1 MNKKQKRTLIK
12 RTVSLLTS
20 AVMLASA
27 LYTQEVIDVVKDTI
41 IKVQASND
49 KVVRNENITSLEK
62 LYEFSEKYHNN
73 PDDYQFINL
82 KMGFTDTLTLES
94 SHDFNGTTRTFYPIG
109 TADCPFKGKITIN
122 TSLGMEQLYSVS
134 LPLFDYVCDSVEIVN
149 INNDSHQKNEF
160 QITNEVGTGKSTP
173 IFANH
178 VLHDSDTGASPAQW
192 DITVVGSGSYSGIFG
207 SVEENAIV
215 DIDLTL
221 KTDANIVSDGDGSTA
236 DSNGYKYFTDAGLI
250 CGYMGK
256 HATIDATITSGSTA
270 TNVSKIT
277 SANGSAGGFVG
288 KMDEGATLKLYPGS
302 FDLSN
307 TDRTITGKTYAGG
320 LVGHNNGGN
329 VIIKNAETDTDE
341 IVFEAKGT
349 IAADTAEGTAGGVF
363 GYYKIASADNNAD
376 NNKFSP
382 TYYVSS
388 EDGCKLKGNVAGG
401 LIGTLYANGNDISYS
416 GTATKVLTV
425 RSSVSEKANTYGGI
439 VGNYSNTDLT
449 KTFDVQYVNVK
460 IGGSGATNL
469 GGVSGQ
475 ILSDKNDSAVYVKA
489 DNFTVNAETGADKA
503 TYFGGVIGAAGTFGS
518 MIDVGNITVTV
529 GNGTSDKFVGGG
541 IVGQLLSGVLR
552 LSGVT
557 DLSKAICANASSARG
572 QIVGQR
578 TDALVYALGS
588 GSDDTDDA
596 SYGSG
601 WRLIRSSTESSA
613 DDIGTWGEV
622 VRISDIEGNDP
633 IPYLVKFSETDHTA
647 TICAP
652 KTEMSTE
659 RDLVATAL
667 NMQLNTVDKGA
678 LKFASTTDNR
688 SSLLKSNDLKIIGT
702 ISLSGTGIT
711 GFMRDGYA
719 SKESEIGSFTGT
731 LSMGT
736 PSSDSEEEEE
746 EQQEEEETNTEAVIK
761 LAVGERYGIINNTVI
776 SDNDTGGK
784 GAIYAHTFNGLFAR
798 MGDGAKIENIKID
811 GTMNIIASVN
821 NIHIGGAAAYSDG
834 VLTLTNVPASE
845 TINYNHSSGS
855 NHYIGG
861 LIGQLKNYKGN
872 AVTIQ
877 GNDEND
883 ENAKATVAP
892 KIKITGS
899 NVNNADATASQC
911 IGGVVGYVSS
921 AGEGTDE
928 NKQAKVAIS
937 YITLSADI
945 DASEATGSESN
956 ISTSGLI
963 ATYDNSATDTKRLE
977 LSYIDVKNT
986 VIKNKAS
993 NSTGG
998 ILGFRWYGT
1007 DVVMNNVNLISNN
1020 EIISSAKHIGGL
1032 VYLATGNW
1040 QIPSEGI
1047 KINDIAFKKSDDS
1060 VAAPESLGMIVHDG
1074 HYSNKGIFLEFKYE
1088 DSYTLA
1094 SGLSYIPNMTGKVYD
1109 ELVAY
1114 LAKDEKEILTN
1125 DTAGVISYYTSD
1137 GTYTSAD
1144 GTKNSYN
1151 NIYNTTVVNK
1161 NSRYYYNA
1169 DRDSYIYNSSDAGYQ
1184 LLYWSLNR
1192 YAAANIKR
1200 CFTNPFST
1208 DVLTGTFDLKNISYY
1223 PIDISKNV
1231 SIGDATFVF
1240 YNSEIEEYE
1249 MANDTKRSTRDGK
1262 SQHYMMHMGLFR
1274 NVSATITTTGNITLY
1289 GSVGVD
1295 NSYSGALINGTLTGT
1310 LNTAAAK
1317 NIYIGDA
1324 NNQIPL
1330 KISDINKFLFIN
1342 KIGDKAVL
1350 NLNGLYINGSAYEPS
1365 DDTTYASS
1373 LIGDVQ
1379 GAGINL
1385 TFNNIKID
1393 GRNKENVTITN
1404 VNKKNG
1410 NYFTDK
1416 SIFSNATLLNKLDVD
1431 STSVAVY
1438 NFSQKEDWG
1447 LDNAALGR
1455 TSRSGA
1461 SKVTFGRELTD
1472 SVEYKDEENRYYE
1485 NGENGNYIAP
1495 VTYPGPYSSSTA
1507 PLGTAYDF
1515 SSDYLPYVRYF
1526 TSDTTKVTTPPEATY
1541 TLREIKVNVVPSDLK
1556 SGCGTYDH
1564 PYSITSA
1571 KQLAAV
1577 SDMLDGNSNIP
1588 NIMLP
1593 VTNDG
1598 KHWCSTGTDEQGK
1611 NIHSCYLFTNK
1622 NDRYEYYQNE
1632 TDENPL
1638 YTWEV
1643 NDVRKYLASA
1653 YYQIGTSITLGSTF
1667 KGLGA
1672 YNSEYAFKG
1681 VIVGLNDSITVTNTT
1696 TTPFIK
1702 VSNGS
1707 VVKDLKIVVNAA
1719 NTSTAFGTN
1728 GSNNTIFDYS
1738 SNALFYG
1745 GVIGKI
1751 MGGDNIID
1759 NVSMTYSNNGFIK
1772 TQNQSLICVGGYVG
1786 VIVNGGLV
1794 FRNMDSSK
1802 FISKNGFKVNKDG
1815 ASTAENWVLDEN
1827 NATAHSHLFVNPY
1840 IGRVIN
1846 GYAINETTTDA
1857 TKKTTARYSGDPVAL
1872 TDGQGNYVYK
1882 YYNANG
1888 VELTDVTDPD
1898 NDERVA
1904 ETVQQFEYQ
1913 YTLDNGTKNYQIA
1926 DVKADIADSVKLYY
1940 DKKVN
1945 ENDRVNIPD
1954 GQALFILS
1962 LITQSGAGTAT
1973 SADGDYVY
1981 GVAYDCKTSTNRY
1994 NTNSAAQNVA
2004 THLAKYD
2011 KVGNIKYSEK
2021 DSGDYAIAAKD
2032 TYNDSKAIPY
2042 IIYHYTKADSSDN
2055 YPARKITGATDFMKL
2070 STAGETYNLP
2080 ESFRGIGSICR
2091 FKGGSTAQVQKKGDL
2106 NYTWV
2111 NEDEDGKFAMKIYG
2125 FEGNNSTININLD
2138 YKTYY
2143 NDFDNYSNTIY
2154 TKNNMNLGFGLF
2166 NYVIQ
2171 KYTSTTTMSN
2181 ALSGKD
2187 ARPATSVIPNYNL
2200 TEGYYIGNFT
2210 LTGKVKV
2217 NEYKNDGTDA
2227 PIAYSTSTNDMK
2239 SQERRRFSV
2248 GGVIGA
2254 LTVNNYVNFFKLNTQ
2269 DLTVE
2274 GENDVGGYIGRNN
2287 ITERNVDSGLGMNYI
2302 YANACNSDG
2311 LVVEANG
2318 GYCSGMVAGGLSGFL
2333 DLFVNTALNTDENDT
2348 ENKGDDGYYKS
2359 SMRVTIKNSANTGER
2374 GTGGVL
2380 GSIRNGYM
2388 SNLWI
2393 NNVVITG
2400 NADDPVIENS
2410 HNNNTDTNGTGGLI
2424 GFVRKADTII
2434 LTNCEVKNIN
2444 ITGPSAGG
2452 LTGCISYDTGWE
2464 YYGLPP
2470 VMKVYNCKV
2479 FDNDEKITY
2488 SISGKVIAGGIA
2500 GNFKSNQSYSTADN
2514 AKGYDYDS
2522 TKNNVYKYDI
2532 DGCEV
2537 YGYTIESTANN
2548 DANNGAGGIIGYAE
2562 QATRTV
2568 VNSSVHDCIIQIDG
2582 SNNKHGMGSIVGN
2595 SAIAVWGYNIAAY
2608 NNSFAAYNST
2618 GVNAKYGSFIGNP
2631 QSKELKV
2638 VGFTRK
2644 NNKYENALFDKDRG
2658 DSTVSGYII
2667 DADYMNISTGS
2678 SHGEAMAKGF
2688 DNGTNV
2694 GEGAAKKYFPYVTVR
2709 PKIGVGGDN
2718 FLTGDGVSIVD
2729 VESKNNENETVVTK
2743 TLLAELITDEFSGT
2757 AADNRIAYKT
2767 VSEDDISTVKTLI
2780 ERGKVSGQDYDI
2792 KLTTYKN
2799 EMGTPAGYEG
2809 EDFPIIAIGGSE
2821 TDYNDYI
2828 NAYIRVLT
2836 NTTDN
2841 YNETN
2846 SDKYI
2851 VDIYP
2856 CRCIDG
2862 VYQKYNGDPGFIID
2876 KTNGNFKM
2884 DDDNA
2889 DSIQDNNQIS
2899 MIDIRFLDPTDKDK
2913 TAYHL
2918 YIPVLT
2924 KKLLKFNFS
2933 SAALQGSEYEPTVYR
2948 NKMPDTWN
2956 SSSKLGANFDNWQ
2969 TIYTEFEYTKDEMDK
2984 FLLTGKGLN
2993 WNISKT
2999 LYFRYNG
3006 KKSIA
3011 NSTQYV
3017 LVDNNNNA
3025 DKEYYTTKSDGVQT
3039 AQDGNAYDIISFNKF
3054 KTERNKNT
3062 QIEPKVFEPQT
3073 INDIAGKKI
3082 TYELA
3087 EDGKYVLCED
3097 QTEHSDSIAYAYV
3110 GDDIKYFKAYTNE
3123 PSNERYTLT
3132 ATGSIVESYYLS
3144 IYTYEK
3150 DNTVTE
3156 TTHNAYDFSVECP
3169 TTFTGPIITCQRS
3182 AYKNTIIY
3190 LGDFLSQSLTIKD
3203 VNTNEQ
3209 ISSSNH
3215 TLLATIE
3222 STLEFS
3228 SDNAAHFYSSL
3239 IGEELYQGFFLYL
3252 KKYDDDGNPIDDES
3266 TIKGEPTYSYTR
3278 YVNGEPVG
3286 SGIDYT
3292 DTVDEGA
3299 PYIYIEP
3306 VTISITEN
3314 ENGSKWQS
3322 VQSAVVIVEY
3332 SANENILIKEFPTRR
3347 QQTNTHQGIGLDA
3360 TARLDFASN
3369 RVPYSNNIA
3378 EIAITKKPIQ
3388 RYHINKAVDNG
3399 ILTLNAIE
3407 QPANDE
3413 YDTYGEQSHNKSAL
3427 GINAKYIETGE
3438 KYSEMQ
3444 NKEHIEAGMDYE
3456 LTNLPDEVFDGNHQV
3471 TFKITLE
3478 QKVDSDT
3485 SPGYKYEPVNIED
3498 TGEEF
3503 TGYLT
3508 DFKFIGEEGEAP
3520 LTLTSENENG
3530 IKYYSYTMSLT
3541 ENSDSWP
3548 IKYVD
3553 SGTQKHMY
3561 ANVEFNVRTAADLE
3575 KITGYKYSNYRLK
3588 MSAVISSTEESD
3600 DTTFESTEDWVIYT
3614 NAKVNAQY
3622 VKKAS

>member
-41 IKVQASND
+41 IEVQASND
-49 KVVRNENITSLEK
+49 KVVRNEKITSLEK

-122 TSLGMEQLYSVS
+122 TSLGMDQIYSVS
-134 LPLFDYVCDSVEIVN
+134 LPLFDYVYDSVEIVN

-256 HATIDATITSGSTA
+256 KATIDATITSGSTV

-320 LVGHNNGGN
+320 LVGRNNGGN

-341 IVFEAKGT
+341 IVFKTKGT
-349 IAADTAEGTAGGVF
+349 IAADTAAGTAGGVF
-363 GYYKIASADNNAD
+363 GYYKIASADNN
-376 NNKFSP
+376 KFSP

-388 EDGCKLKGNVAGG
+388 EKGCKLKGNVAGG

-416 GTATKVLTV
+416 GTATNVLTV

-449 KTFDVQYVNVK
+449 KTFDVQYVNVE

-529 GNGTSDKFVGGG
+529 GNGTSDKFVGGC

-557 DLSKAICANASSARG
+557 DLSKAICENASSARG

-578 TDALVYALGS
+578 KDALVYALGS

-601 WRLIRSSTESSA
+601 WRLIRSTFESPA

-652 KTEMSTE
+652 KTEMSTA

-667 NMQLNTVDKGA
+667 NMQLNTGDTGA
-678 LKFASTTDNR
+678 LKFDSSTKRDT
-688 SSLLKSNDLKIIGT
+688 LLASNDLKIIGT

-719 SKESEIGSFTGT
+719 SNESEIGSFTGT

-736 PSSDSEEEEE
+736 PSSDSEEGEE

-784 GAIYAHTFNGLFAR
+784 GAIYAHTYNGLFAR
-798 MGDGAKIENIKID
+798 TGDGAKIENIKID
-811 GTMNIIASVN
+811 GTMNIIASVD
-821 NIHIGGAAAYSDG
+821 NIHIGGAAAYSDRA
-834 VLTLTNVPASE
+834 LTLTNVPASE
-845 TINYNHSSGS
+845 IINYKRSSSS

-861 LIGQLKNYKGN
+861 LIGQLYNSAGKD
-872 AVTIQ
+872 VTIQ
-877 GNDEND
+877 GDETD
-883 ENAKATVAP
+883 KTTVAP
-892 KIKITGS
+892 KIIITGTNIS
-899 NVNNADATASQC
+899 NADATASQC

-921 AGEGTDE
+921 AGTGTDE
-928 NKQAKVAIS
+928 SDQAKVSIS
-937 YITLSADI
+937 NITLSADI

-963 ATYDNSATDTKRLE
+963 ATYDNSAIDTKRLE
-977 LSYIDVKNT
+977 LSNIDVKNT
-986 VIKNKAS
+986 VIKNKAT

-1020 EIISSAKHIGGL
+1020 EIISSAEHIGGL

-1047 KINDIAFKKSDDS
+1047 KIDNIAFKKSDGS
-1060 VAAPESLGMIVHDG
+1060 VAAPKSLGMIVHDG
-1074 HYSNKGIFLEFKYE
+1074 YYSNNGIFLEFKAE
-1088 DSYTLA
+1088 NSYTLA
-1094 SGLSYIPNMTGKVYD
+1094 EGLSYIPNMTMTGKVYD

-1114 LAKDEKEILTN
+1114 LAKDAASILTN
-1125 DTAGVISYYTSD
+1125 ATAGVISYYTSD

-1144 GTKNSYN
+1144 EDKNSYN
-1151 NIYNTTVVNK
+1151 NIYNKTVVNK
-1161 NSRYYYNA
+1161 FSRYYYNA
-1169 DRDSYIYNSSDAGYQ
+1169 DRDSYVYNSETYEGYK

-1200 CFTNPFST
+1200 CFTNPFDK

-1223 PIDISKNV
+1223 PIDISENV

-1240 YNSEIEEYE
+1240 YNTLIEDTET
-1249 MANDTKRSTRDGK
+1249 AADTKRSTRDGK
-1262 SQHYMMHMGLFR
+1262 SQHYTMHMGLFR

-1295 NSYSGALINGTLTGT
+1295 GTYSGALINGTLTGT
-1310 LNTAAAK
+1310 LNTAANK
-1317 NIYIGDA
+1317 NITLGYYYSGA
-1324 NNQIPL
+1324 AYPL
-1330 KISDINKFLFIN
+1330 EISNTGKYLFIN

-1350 NLNGLYINGSAYEPS
+1350 NLNGLYINGDAYVDTS

-1379 GAGINL
+1379 GIGINL

-1393 GRNKENVTITN
+1393 ARNKDTVTITG
-1404 VNKKNG
+1404 NKYG
-1410 NYFTDK
+1410 TTK

-1438 NFSQKEDWG
+1438 NFSQVDDWG
-1447 LDNAALGR
+1447 KNNASMNTRQTGC
-1455 TSRSGA
+1455 G
-1461 SKVTFGRELTD
+1461 KVTYGRELTD
-1472 SVEYKDEENRYYE
+1472 SVEYENEENRYYE

-1495 VTYPGPYSSSTA
+1495 VTYPGKYSSDTA
-1507 PLGTAYDF
+1507 PLGTVYDF
-1515 SSDYLPYVRYF
+1515 SLDYLPYVRYF

-1541 TLREIKVNVVPSDLK
+1541 TLREIKVNVVSSDLK

-1681 VIVGLNDSITVTNTT
+1681 VIVGLNNNITVTNTT
-1696 TTPFIK
+1696 ATPLIK

-1707 VVKDLKIVVNAA
+1707 VVKNLKIIVGYTGV
-1719 NTSTAFGTN
+1719 FGTN
-1728 GSNNTIFDYS
+1728 GSKDTIFDYS

-1772 TQNQSLICVGGYVG
+1772 TQNQSLMCVGGYVG

-1827 NATAHSHLFVNPY
+1827 NATAHSHLYVNPY

-1846 GYAINETTTDA
+1846 GYAINETT
-1857 TKKTTARYSGDPVAL
+1857 RYSGEPVAL
-1872 TDGQGNYVYK
+1872 TDEQGNYIYK

-1940 DKKVN
+1940 DNKVN

-1973 SADGDYVY
+1973 SADGKYVY
-1981 GVAYDCKTSTNRY
+1981 GVAYDCENTANRY
-1994 NTNSAAQNVA
+1994 DTNSAAQNVA

-2042 IIYHYTKADSSDN
+2042 IIYHYTKADSSGK
-2055 YPARKITGATDFMKL
+2055 YPARKMTGATDFMKL
-2070 STAGETYNLP
+2070 STAGGTYNLP
-2080 ESFRGIGSICR
+2080 ESFRGIGSICNG
-2091 FKGGSTAQVQKKGDL
+2091 KYSVKNGANNADKD
-2106 NYTWV
+2106 
-2111 NEDEDGKFAMKIYG
+2111 NEYQMHIYG
-2125 FEGNNSTININLD
+2125 FEGNDSTINEQILFN
-2138 YKTYY
+2138 TYT
-2143 NDFDNYSNTIY
+2143 NTNDNYANNVYGDSNI
-2154 TKNNMNLGFGLF
+2154 NLGFGLF
-2166 NYVIQ
+2166 NILVQ
-2171 KYTSTTTMSN
+2171 KAKDDDGTT
-2181 ALSGKD
+2181 
-2187 ARPATSVIPNYNL
+2187 YNL
-2200 TEGYYIGNFT
+2200 DEGYYIGNFN
-2210 LTGKVKV
+2210 LTGKVVVK
-2217 NEYKNDGTDA
+2217 EYDKSGQEEKGGFDT
-2227 PIAYSTSTNDMK
+2227 TNGNK
-2239 SQERRRFSV
+2239 SPYRNRYAV
-2248 GGVIGA
+2248 GGLAGGTLVTQFTRTNANTIINSS
-2254 LTVNNYVNFFKLNTQ
+2254 VNTYVNVY
-2269 DLTVE
+2269 DLDLDSLTIT
-2274 GENDVGGYIGRNN
+2274 GTSWCGGYIGRNN
-2287 ITERNVDSGLGMNYI
+2287 ITEYDANYGSGKMN
-2302 YANACNSDG
+2302 
-2311 LVVEANG
+2311 LFFNG
-2318 GYCSGMVAGGLSGFL
+2318 CDATKVIITGSQGCSGGILGGSMSGFPSLYINTAKPKSGDTHSTGADGYFSSTMKLSITNNGDCSQCGIGAVAG
-2333 DLFVNTALNTDENDT
+2333 T
-2348 ENKGDDGYYKS
+2348 
-2359 SMRVTIKNSANTGER
+2359 
-2374 GTGGVL
+2374 
-2380 GSIRNGYM
+2380 IRNGYEVTLWVNNLTVEGYGANNGF
-2388 SNLWI
+2388 SNGSTSVKTIWTQG
-2393 NNVVITG
+2393 V
-2400 NADDPVIENS
+2400 
-2410 HNNNTDTNGTGGLI
+2410 GGLF
-2424 GFVRKADTII
+2424 GFVRKADSVVI
-2434 LTNCEVKNIN
+2434 TNCEIKNIDISGPMSGGLFGN
-2444 ITGPSAGG
+2444 IDKYDTAPDFGVSPRIKIFNTKIYSGNNNNNISAIIGAGG
-2452 LTGCISYDTGWE
+2452 VSGQFITSKSYTDNVVG
-2464 YYGLPP
+2464 
-2470 VMKVYNCKV
+2470 YNGET
-2479 FDNDEKITY
+2479 FI
-2488 SISGKVIAGGIA
+2488 
-2500 GNFKSNQSYSTADN
+2500 
-2514 AKGYDYDS
+2514 
-2522 TKNNVYKYDI
+2522 YDI

-2537 YGYTIESTANN
+2537 YGYTISQTGTDDKEC
-2548 DANNGAGGIIGYAE
+2548 GAGGFIGYANNA
-2562 QATRTV
+2562 QRTI
-2568 VNSSVHDCIIQIDG
+2568 VNSRVHDCTIKVDG
-2582 SNNKHGMGSIVGN
+2582 SQGKHGMGGLVGDT
-2595 SAIAVWGYNIAAY
+2595 SKGIWGYNIAAY
-2608 NNSFAAYNST
+2608 NNTFAFNGT
-2618 GVNAKYGSFIGNP
+2618 GTSAKCGGFIGNTNG
-2631 QSKELKV
+2631 QELKI

-2644 NNKYENALFDKDRG
+2644 NNKMSDETAVTLDWDKNSKPSNG
-2658 DSTVSGYII
+2658 SYII

-2688 DNGTNV
+2688 ENGTNV

-2767 VSEDDISTVKTLI
+2767 VSEDDISKVKTLI

-2809 EDFPIIAIGGSE
+2809 EDFPIIAIGDSE
-2821 TDYNDYI
+2821 TNYNDYI

-2836 NTTDN
+2836 NTDTTDN

-2856 CRCIDG
+2856 CRCING
-2862 VYQKYNGDPGFIID
+2862 VYQKYDKDGDKTISPGFKLD
-2876 KTNGNFKM
+2876 GGLFKM

-2899 MIDIRFLDPTDKDK
+2899 MIDIRFLDPTDEDK

-3054 KTERNKNT
+3054 KTERNKNA

-3097 QTEHSDSIAYAYV
+3097 QTEHPDSIAYAYV

-3123 PSNERYTLT
+3123 PFNERYTLT

-3266 TIKGEPTYSYTR
+3266 TIKGEPTYSYKR
-3278 YVNGEPVG
+3278 YVNDEPVG

-3322 VQSAVVIVEY
+3322 VQSAVVTVEY

-3471 TFKITLE
+3471 TFKMTLE
-3478 QKVDSDT
+3478 QKVDTDS

-3498 TGEEF
+3498 NGAEF

-3508 DFKFIGEEGEAP
+3508 DFKFIGEEGEDP
-3520 LTLTSENENG
+3520 LTLTSETENG
-3530 IKYYSYTMSLT
+3530 IKYYTYTMSLT
-3541 ENSDSWP
+3541 DSPDSWP

-3575 KITGYKYSNYRLK
+3575 RISDYKYSNYRLK

-3600 DTTFESTEDWVIYT
+3600 ITTFESTEDWVIYT